1 MAIGTLDPQTIAAI
15 NNASPSGVASF
26 FAALHGNLS
35 IDQWLPVNNRYRVEC
50 TDRISADIQTATGVR
65 NNDMGQYIAASVP
78 LHCFDGWTFLARALT
93 AYINGNPHQAAH
105 FAYYA
110 ELRASM
116 SILASRG
123 IGVFKNRHFYID
135 ATGKC
140 NLLFSRRGTH
150 EFAWLALEAWSKK
163 ASSGSDLLKL
173 LTASGV
179 SISDWFSPVP
189 SAPVASS
196 TASKWLKEWGID
208 LATVETDHDVRNL
221 ASYRPNEFSSWDSD
235 ARGCSAFLRGIWSL
249 FEPSTTSF
257 EALDRELL
265 RSLVQR
271 VIVNSGT
278 HAGPLRQARIN
289 SEINVM
295 LNGLP
300 ISDSARNAQ
309 RTFLL
314 SSAPPPLLLT
324 LGQST
329 GSMNDSNIHER
340 VIARAALL
348 LRVASGFCVE
358 LIESVPFQVDDLKF
372 WTGPW
377 AGRRSFWRDGQALD
391 NLADLWLDVAVAIED
406 ETDWFAMH
414 DAGDTISMHEWRDQR
429 EAIIRPMTECDR
441 IALWG
446 LAR

>member
-1 MAIGTLDPQTIAAI
+1 MAISPLDSQTVAAI
-15 NNASPSGVASF
+15 NNASPSGVATF
-26 FAALHGNLS
+26 FAALHGSLS
-35 IDQWLPVNNRYRVEC
+35 IDQWLPTSNRYRVEC
-50 TDRISADIQTATGVR
+50 TDRISADLQSAAGVG
-65 NNDMGQYIAASVP
+65 NTDLGEYIAASVP
-78 LHCFDGWTFLARALT
+78 LHCFDGWTFLARALS

-123 IGVFKNRHFYID
+123 IGVFKNRHFNID
-135 ATGKC
+135 ATGTC
-140 NLLFSRRGTH
+140 NLLYSRRSTH
-150 EFAWLALEAWSKK
+150 EFAWLALEAWSKRV
-163 ASSGSDLLKL
+163 SSGSDLLKL
-173 LTASGV
+173 LTVSGV
-179 SISDWFSPVP
+179 SISDWFNPVP
-189 SAPVASS
+189 SASMASS

-208 LATVETDHDVRNL
+208 LATVETDHDIRNL
-221 ASYRPNEFSSWDSD
+221 ASYRPNEFSPWGSD
-235 ARGCSAFLRGIWSL
+235 ARGCSGFLRGLWSL

-278 HAGPLRQARIN
+278 HAGHSQQARIN
-289 SEINVM
+289 SEISAM

-300 ISDSARNAQ
+300 ISDSARNTQ

-314 SSAPPPLLLT
+314 STAPSPSLLT
-324 LGQST
+324 LSQST
-329 GSMNDSNIHER
+329 GAMTDPNIHER

-348 LRVASGFCVE
+348 LRVASGFCLE
-358 LIESVPFQVDDLKF
+358 LIENAPFQVEDLKF

-377 AGRRSFWRDGQALD
+377 AGRRSFWRDGYALD
-391 NLADLWLDVAVAIED
+391 NFADLWLDVAVAIED
-406 ETDWFAMH
+406 ENEWFAMH
-414 DAGDTISMHEWRDQR
+414 DAGDDISMHEWRDQR
-429 EAIIRPMTECDR
+429 EASIRPMTECDR

-446 LAR
+446 LVR